1 VRKNRRVLI
10 FKPQLAGQ
18 DCDGNHRAS
27 DALSIKQEILFAFPC
42 IGVDWTSPRQ
52 PILIYSSATKE
63 LENQQRGDQT
73 SAAVSTL
80 AAKTNNFGQS
90 NPVRIGFPATAAG

>member
-27 DALSIKQEILFAFPC
+27 DALSIKQEVLFAFPC
-42 IGVDWTSPRQ
+42 IDWTSPRQ

-63 LENQQRGDQT
+63 LENQQCGDQT

-80 AAKTNNFGQS
+80 AAKTNNLGQS